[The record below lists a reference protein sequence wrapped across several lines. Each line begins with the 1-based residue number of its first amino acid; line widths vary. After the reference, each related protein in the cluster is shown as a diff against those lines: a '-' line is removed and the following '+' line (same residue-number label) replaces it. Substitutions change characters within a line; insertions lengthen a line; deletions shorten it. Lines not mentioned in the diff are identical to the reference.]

1 MGPKVPADM
10 TVIHPTIYVD
20 FNNHNGRDHFLGC
33 HGTQSDLQKL
43 GIALTEG
50 LKLRV
55 SDGDL
60 VATGVVKWSREF
72 SQWVIDIDPKDIFE
86 GSL

>member
-1 MGPKVPADM
+1 MAQADLLK
-10 TVIHPTIYVD
+10 
-20 FNNHNGRDHFLGC
+20 F
-33 HGTQSDLQKL
+33 
-43 GIALTEG
+43 GITLTEG